1 MKRTELERIER
12 EVKRVQKR
20 EELAQKRKQGEGSL
34 SVGAYIDQLHACFRY
49 DENEIFNTQEDVSIL
64 EVLEEVQ
71 ANLPSHKWEDVLRKA
86 VKKAGIKKREKAF
99 IELKELLSV

>member
-20 EELAQKRKQGEGSL
+20 DELAQKRKQGGGSP
-34 SVGAYIDQLHACFRY
+34 SVAMYIDQLHACFRY
-49 DENEIFNTQEDVSIL
+49 DENEIFNTQQDVAIL
-64 EVLEEVQ
+64 EVLEGVQ
-71 ANLPSHKWEDVLRKA
+71 ANLPSHKWDDVLRKA

-99 IELKELLSV
+99 VELKELMSN